1 MSLLMDPTPQQLIR
15 RVNDL
20 PALSLVGAVLLLAVW
35 AAATGNLDTG
45 WMSSTLLIG
54 P

>member
-1 MSLLMDPTPQQLIR
+1 MLMDPTPQQLIR
-15 RVNDL
+15 RADAL
-20 PALSLVGAVLLLAVW
+20 PALSLCGAVLLLAVW
-35 AAATGNLDTG
+35 AAATGNLDLG